1 MFDYNL
7 NATVPTVYL
16 LSQLII
22 QSLESCQLDDLPA
35 EGGNAAAKRL
45 CATALQPFKS
55 RRGRRTASTRLAPMA
70 QGNSRVYCEPLN
82 VFAAKRLTMV
92 LSRNHL

>member
-7 NATVPTVYL
+7 NATVQTVYL
-16 LSQLII
+16 LSQFNI
-22 QSLESCQLDDLPA
+22 QSLESYQLDDLPA
-35 EGGNAAAKRL
+35 EGGNAAKRL

-82 VFAAKRLTMV
+82 VFAAKRVTMV
-92 LSRNHL
+92 LSRNHS

>member
-1 MFDYNL
+1 MQQSKRFIL
-7 NATVPTVYL
+7 K
-16 LSQLII
+16 LINI
-22 QSLESCQLDDLPA
+22 QSLESYQLDDLPA

-45 CATALQPFKS
+45 CATELQPFKS

-82 VFAAKRLTMV
+82 VFAAKRLTML
-92 LSRNHL
+92 LSRNHS